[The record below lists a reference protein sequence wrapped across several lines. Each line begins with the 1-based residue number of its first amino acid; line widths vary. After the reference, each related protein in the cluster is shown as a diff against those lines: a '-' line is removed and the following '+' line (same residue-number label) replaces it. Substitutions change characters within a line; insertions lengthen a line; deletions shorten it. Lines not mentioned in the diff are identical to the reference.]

1 MVCRSKPPGITAR
14 CRVTAA
20 GDLFAVVIAVAL
32 AFKRQPER
40 ADVQFATGGRIGRD
54 YRHHRQELD
63 GYVASS
69 LRYVVDYPDLAG
81 AGHPVLALPRS
92 HQVRT
97 TMQKRDET
105 RLRATP
111 RSPRHYAGPRMNR
124 PPPHVH
130 GKEGSTVRVRQR
142 VLQKPCRSE
151 AFSLLVL
158 QSHQRAPGM
167 EPIMELPGW
176 RAPPFIACPHRLDG
190 PRRTASEDRPVASK
204 VSDKMRLVW

>member
-142 VLQKPCRSE
+142 VLQKPCRSG
-151 AFSLLVL
+151 AFFSTR
-158 QSHQRAPGM
+158 SAISPACTRYGADYGAPR
-167 EPIMELPGW
+167 W
-176 RAPPFIACPHRLDG
+176 RAPPFIACPTDWTGTKDG
-190 PRRTASEDRPVASK
+190 I
-204 VSDKMRLVW
+204 